1 MKRQK
6 DVIADDKAPRE
17 KDVQYATGE
26 EQRAIT
32 NSSRSNEMAA
42 PKWKR
47 RSVSDGENQV
57 WRCKEQYRIG
67 TWNVRSM
74 NHGKLDMVKQ
84 EMARVD
90 TDILGISELK

>member
-1 MKRQK
+1 MESSDKKRFTGRRNGKQLQYPCCKNPAKGMKRQK

-47 RSVSDGENQV
+47 HSVSDGENQV
-57 WRCKEQYRIG
+57 
-67 TWNVRSM
+67 
-74 NHGKLDMVKQ
+74 
-84 EMARVD
+84 
-90 TDILGISELK
+90 